1 MVCTLTQGTLA
12 HVSIAEVYWQQGRV
26 AQTVAVP
33 TYLEPV
39 PPSQPAVAVVSVVE
53 NATVYALGSAWVSA
67 DEVLHGIGNE

>member
-1 MVCTLTQGTLA
+1 M
-12 HVSIAEVYWQQGRV
+12 YWQQGRV

-39 PPSQPAVAVVSVVE
+39 APKQPAVAVVSDGPSVVLQ
-53 NATVYALGSAWVSA
+53 NATVCALGSAWVSA

>member
-1 MVCTLTQGTLA
+1 M
-12 HVSIAEVYWQQGRV
+12 YWQQGRV

-33 TYLEPV
+33 TYLDPV
-39 PPSQPAVAVVSVVE
+39 PPSQPAVAVVSDGPSVVE